1 MESRVS
7 QRLELDT
14 DLEWVRGGGG
24 GLLPLDGAVALL
36 RPDAVVVDLGLEHL
50 TPGEVVTLDSACLAC
65 EPLDTVGGGSG
76 KHVEQKTILDTLTC
90 MTLCRRSGGAGC

>member
-7 QRLELDT
+7 LRLKLDT
-14 DLEWVRGGGG
+14 DLEGVRGGGG

-50 TPGEVVTLDSACLAC
+50 TPGEVVTLDRSGLAS
-65 EPLDTVGGGSG
+65 EPLDAV
-76 KHVEQKTILDTLTC
+76 
-90 MTLCRRSGGAGC
+90 SGGPGVRI

>member
-14 DLEWVRGGGG
+14 DLEWVWGGGG

-36 RPDAVVVDLGLEHL
+36 SP
-50 TPGEVVTLDSACLAC
+50 
-65 EPLDTVGGGSG
+65 DTVGVVLGGEELAVAVAVHG
-76 KHVEQKTILDTLTC
+76 P
-90 MTLCRRSGGAGC
+90 